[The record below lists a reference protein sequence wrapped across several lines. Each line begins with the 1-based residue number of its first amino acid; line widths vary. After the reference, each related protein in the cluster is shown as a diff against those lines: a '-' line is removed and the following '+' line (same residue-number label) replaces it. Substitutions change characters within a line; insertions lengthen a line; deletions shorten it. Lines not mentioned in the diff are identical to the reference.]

1 MQLSAHF
8 TLAELT
14 RSTTAQRLGLDN
26 TPPEEV
32 MPRLVQT
39 AEMLERIRAALN
51 AAKGTTVR
59 VNVTSG
65 FRGQAV
71 NRAVGG
77 VATSDHTRGDAADW
91 VAPAFGSPHQVCKF
105 LAPRLDSL
113 GIGQVIYEAVRRKDG
128 TLSEWVHTST
138 RTPER
143 LANRVITITEA
154 GTMLGI
160 QEVVA

>member
-26 TPPEEV
+26 TPPAEV
-32 MPRLVQT
+32 LPRLVQT
-39 AEMLERIRAALN
+39 ADMLERIRAALN
-51 AAKGTTVR
+51 AAKGAPV
-59 VNVTSG
+59 VINVTSG
-65 FRGQAV
+65 YRGPAV
-71 NRAVGG
+71 NKAVGG
-77 VATSDHTRGDAADW
+77 VSTSDHTRGDAADW
-91 VAPAFGSPHQVCKF
+91 LAPAFGGPYEICRF
-105 LAPRLDSL
+105 LAPRISIL

-138 RTPER
+138 RTPEKA
-143 LANRVITITEA
+143 ANRVITITEA

-160 QEVVA
+160 QEVA